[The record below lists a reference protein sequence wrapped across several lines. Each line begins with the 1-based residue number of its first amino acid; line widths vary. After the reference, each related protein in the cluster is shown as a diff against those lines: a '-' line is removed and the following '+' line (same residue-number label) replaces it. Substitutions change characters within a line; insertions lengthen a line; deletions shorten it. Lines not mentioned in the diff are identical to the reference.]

1 VSLTDRERQVLALL
15 AHGYTQRAIARQ
27 LGTNDR
33 QIRRITKPLF
43 ARLGA
48 ANAAQAIAIASYQ
61 QAIGCLANVARR
73 TGSPAARW
81 AAEYLTAD
89 PDRLALVP
97 TRRETP
103 A

>member
-1 VSLTDRERQVLALL
+1 MNLTDRERQVLALL
-15 AHGYTQRAIARQ
+15 ADGHTQRAIARH

-33 QIRRITKPLF
+33 QIRRITAPLF
-43 ARLGA
+43 ARLCA

-61 QAIGCLANVARR
+61 QAIGSLADVTRR

-81 AAEYLTAD
+81 AAEYLAAD

-97 TRRETP
+97 TRTERP

>member
-1 VSLTDRERQVLALL
+1 MTALTDRERQVLQLL
-15 AHGYTQRAIARQ
+15 ADGHTQRAIARR
-27 LGTNDR
+27 LGTTDR
-33 QIRRITKPLF
+33 QIRRITAPLF

-61 QAIGCLANVARR
+61 QAVGTLADVARR

-81 AAEYLTAD
+81 AAEYLAAD
-89 PDRLALVP
+89 PDQLALVRM
-97 TRRETP
+97 RRG